1 MGAYVAN
8 MRGRERSGV
17 KTCNDWAEPKA
28 TGTKPQERVLHSE
41 AARRGKYKDV
51 FYKYSRRGAE
61 RGSECSAGQD
71 VFAFAFIFWQLE
83 TSQVIANLK
92 LLFG

>member
-1 MGAYVAN
+1 
-8 MRGRERSGV
+8 
-17 KTCNDWAEPKA
+17 
-28 TGTKPQERVLHSE
+28 LHSE

-71 VFAFAFIFWQLE
+71 VFAFAFAFAFAFIFWQLE